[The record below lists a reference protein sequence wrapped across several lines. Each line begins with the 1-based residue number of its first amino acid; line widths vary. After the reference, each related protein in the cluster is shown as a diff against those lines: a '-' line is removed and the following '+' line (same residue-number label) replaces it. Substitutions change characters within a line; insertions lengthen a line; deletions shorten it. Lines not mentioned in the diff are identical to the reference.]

1 MVSIFSHTDRLSQAL
16 ASFSCKCGENV
27 VSRPGKD
34 VEEREELSEGA
45 VLASDYTLN
54 LLTYCSFSLFRP
66 SLFLFNL
73 YSFDEPPLP
82 AVTMTESH
90 TRCTTRG
97 LLDSPK
103 AGF

>member
-1 MVSIFSHTDRLSQAL
+1 MGPGKSGSPLGWRVRSLIFSLTYRLSQAL
-16 ASFSCKCGENV
+16 ASYSCKCGENV

-73 YSFDEPPLP
+73 YSFDEPTLP
-82 AVTMTESH
+82 AVTMT
-90 TRCTTRG
+90 
-97 LLDSPK
+97 
-103 AGF
+103 